1 MCARRWATEA
11 DRLRAAQHR
20 TSLFNLPLSALTRR
34 APPAARSL
42 SKADAAL
49 AAALAADPGLAY
61 VTAGWPPAG
70 VKDGEKAAL
79 LAKLRAVV
87 AGESDAA
94 DLERA
99 RQAVL
104 VAPVPDA
111 RPHELP
117 CPHGEGV
124 APTRV
129 DPLYW
134 LRNDA
139 RSDPD
144 VLAHLAAENAYTSA
158 VMADAERVV
167 TALATEMRD
176 AIQEADEG
184 APLLKRGYWWN
195 WETVEG
201 KEYRK
206 HTRRKAGPSTPGGE
220 AALETDAP
228 GGDAGAEEIVLDED
242 ARAAAA
248 GTPFYMTSG
257 LTVSPDGRYA
267 AWGEDVA
274 GGEKY
279 TLLVKDLAT
288 GSLVGKP
295 VPETA
300 GNYTFS
306 ADGAFIFY
314 TIKDALDRPC
324 TVLCHAVTGTD
335 VEDEVVWN
343 EPDDAF
349 YLGVHRSRDDS
360 LVIISAGS
368 AITSE
373 TRALRADHPA
383 EDPVLLLPRS
393 RDVECDIAPHAAP
406 GALLILRRTPGA
418 PNSELLSVPLDVSRP
433 LTPVDLDAATVLV
446 PHRPDVKIEDFAV
459 SRDHV
464 TLFERA
470 DGAQRARVVS
480 TPRGDGLLGPDPLP
494 PGTPIDYGADAA
506 VYELGAGSS
515 GDFDSPVLRTSFSS
529 LATPPSTIDVN
540 MNTLARFVKRVAPV
554 LGGFDASKYA
564 TRRLWV
570 PAEHD
575 GTKIPVSLVWR
586 TDLVN
591 AGATPAPLLLYGYGS
606 YEATIDPGFRQT
618 KLPLLDRGW
627 VFAIAHV
634 RGGGDCGRAWY
645 EHGKFDKKPNTW
657 LDFVSVGRHLVDASY
672 TAPALMCCEGRSAGG
687 LLIGAALN
695 TAPDLFAGALAGVPF
710 VDCLTTMLSR
720 DLPLTVIEEDEWGN
734 CVDDPDAYK
743 TVASYSPVDNVVR
756 GGSYPPVMATCG
768 LHDPRVGYWEP
779 VKWVSRV
786 RELSGAALRGPV
798 IVKVEMG
805 AGHFS
810 KSGRLERLLPLAE
823 EHAFMLKAVGM
834 LHAPKQ

>member
-1 MCARRWATEA
+1 MH
-11 DRLRAAQHR
+11 LQP
-20 TSLFNLPLSALTRR
+20 SPPISALTRR

-49 AAALAADPGLAY
+49 AAALAADPGLAF

-70 VKDGEKAAL
+70 VKDAEKTAL

-87 AGESDAA
+87 AGETDAA

-99 RQAVL
+99 RQSVL
-104 VAPVPDA
+104 MAPVPDA

-139 RSDPD
+139 RTDPD

-167 TALATEMRD
+167 TALAAEMRD
-176 AIQEADEG
+176 AIQEADAG

-220 AALETDAP
+220 AALETGVP
-228 GGDAGAEEIVLDED
+228 GADAGAEEIVLDED

-248 GTPFYMTSG
+248 GAAFYMAAG
-257 LTVSPDGRYA
+257 LTVPPDGRYA
-267 AWGEDVA
+267 AWGEDVE

-279 TLLVKDLAT
+279 ALHVKDLAT
-288 GSLVGKP
+288 GAPVGAP

-300 GNYTFS
+300 GNYAFS
-306 ADGAFIFY
+306 ADGAHIFY
-314 TIKDALDRPC
+314 TVKDALDRPC
-324 TVLCHAVTGTD
+324 TVLRHAVAGGGGRD
-335 VEDEVVWN
+335 VTVFH

-349 YLGVHRSRDDS
+349 YVGVHRSRDDS
-360 LVIISAGS
+360 LIVISSGS

-373 TRALRADHPA
+373 TRVLRAAHPT
-383 EDPVLLLPRS
+383 EEPVLLLPRS
-393 RDVECDIAPHAAP
+393 RDVECDIAPHAAA
-406 GALLILRRTPGA
+406 GALLILCRTANA

-433 LTPVDLDAATVLV
+433 LTPIDLDAAITLV
-446 PHRPDVKIEDFAV
+446 PHRPDVKIEDFVV

-464 TLFERA
+464 ALFERA
-470 DGAQRARVVS
+470 DGAQRARVAS

-540 MNTLARFVKRVAPV
+540 MNTLARAVKRVAPV

-575 GTKIPVSLVWR
+575 GTKIPASLVWR
-586 TDLVN
+586 TDLVD
-591 AGATPAPLLLYGYGS
+591 AGTTPAPLLLYGYGS

-634 RGGGDCGRAWY
+634 RGGGDCGRQWY
-645 EHGKFDKKPNTW
+645 EDGKFDKKSNTW

-672 TAPALMCCEGRSAGG
+672 TTPALMCCEGRSAGG

-734 CVDDPDAYK
+734 CVDCADAYK
-743 TVASYSPVDNVVR
+743 TVASYSPVDNIVR
-756 GGSYPPVMATCG
+756 GGSYPTIFASAG

-779 VKWVSRV
+779 AKWIANV
-786 RELSGAALRGPV
+786 RAQSGELRGPV
-798 IVKVEMG
+798 LVKFEMG

-823 EHAFMLKAVGM
+823 EHAFLLKAVGM
-834 LHAPKQ
+834 LHAPKK